1 MPTRI
6 RLQRYGKK
14 GAAYYHLV
22 IADGRAPR
30 EGKFIE
36 KIGTYNPLTRPATID
51 IDFEKA
57 LHWVNVGAS
66 PTDTV
71 RAILSYKGVIYKAHL
86 LKGVAKGALT
96 VEQAEV
102 KFQSWLT
109 EKEAKIKN
117 KANEIVNLT
126 KSEQKKKA
134 EAELKVKEAKINA
147 IAEKNAKLV
156 KATAGEEDVVAE
168 EEAVAEN
175 KEPQA
180 EA

>member
-6 RLQRYGKK
+6 RLQRHGKK

-57 LHWVNVGAS
+57 LYWVNTGAS

-109 EKEAKIKN
+109 DKEAKIKN
-117 KANEIVNLT
+117 KANEFLNKGKT
-126 KSEQKKKA
+126 EDKKKA
-134 EAELKVKEAKINA
+134 EAELQVKEAKIAA
-147 IAEKNAKLV
+147 IAAKNAKLA
-156 KATAGEEDVVAE
+156 KAAAGEEEVATEEVVAE
-168 EEAVAEN
+168 EN
-175 KEPQA
+175 QEPQA